1 MTADGRKGLELSWNL
16 LNLANS
22 AAMHGSS
29 LTYAWL
35 SDGTKVSARADDGS
49 GNGVVKRYLGSF
61 VFTTSGG
68 SSTEDPT
75 DVESVAWDEGRI
87 FFDIPEAVPE
97 EYIEDPDLDPEPEI
111 NPDEPEEI
119 VGWLPYRD
127 CWFAGDHLGNVRT
140 VIDITPDLSAPQI
153 LEQNDYLPFG
163 TRIQNPDFISG
174 MNNRWRYAGKEE
186 QRFGLAGA
194 FSPIENAPFSG
205 TGFLDL
211 SLLDFGAR
219 MYDPFTARWT
229 AVDPLAK
236 KDNSISAYVYCTDNP
251 MCLSDP
257 SGLEGIV
264 VSGQPGDH
272 KNRTHFLENGLDRAK
287 KLLEEYK
294 SSGSG
299 ESVTWFIFSQDNA
312 GGYSKE
318 TLEFYTKKAESLGIQ
333 VKTVDDSKTIVEYVN
348 NKDGGSS
355 RSDDLIS
362 NIVYIGHATPGD
374 LDIGFVNHNPITMAF
389 NETLDV
395 SKFKSEAF
403 SANSNANL
411 VGGCRTAIKGN
422 LLFEPSVASQMA
434 KKVGGTVKAS
444 NVRVYYP
451 GGVVSDQ
458 QLVQHNHGKIVVFKG
473 KKN

>member
-1 MTADGRKGLELSWNL
+1 MTSDGRKGLELNWNV
-16 LNLANS
+16 LNLVDS

-29 LTYAWL
+29 LKYAWL
-35 SDGTKVSARADDGS
+35 SDGTKVAAKADDGS
-49 GNGVVKRYLGSF
+49 GNGVQKRYLGSF
-61 VFTTSGG
+61 VYTSDTG
-68 SSTEDPT
+68 SSTDAPT
-75 DVESVAWDEGRI
+75 EVESLAWDEGRI
-87 FFDIPEAVPE
+87 FFDSSMAVADDTVLDRGGAGTKRKRVLRSGGNREAVDSIGVVDSLAWVT
-97 EYIEDPDLDPEPEI
+97 Y
-111 NPDEPEEI
+111 
-119 VGWLPYRD
+119 YRD
-127 CWFAGDHLGNVRT
+127 CWFAGDHLGNVRS
-140 VIDITPDLSAPQI
+140 VIDITPGLPAPQV

-163 TRIQNPDFISG
+163 MRIQSATLTTVMD
-174 MNNRWRYAGKEE
+174 NRWRYAAKEA
-186 QRFGLAGA
+186 QHFG
-194 FSPIENAPFSG
+194 S
-205 TGFLDL
+205 LDL

-219 MYDPFTARWT
+219 MYDPFSARWT
-229 AVDPLAK
+229 AVDPMAK
-236 KDNSISAYVYCTDNP
+236 KDNSTSPFVYCAENP
-251 MCLSDP
+251 MCFSDP
-257 SGLEGIV
+257 TGLEGIV

-272 KNRTHFLENGLDRAK
+272 NNRTHFLENGLDRAK

-333 VKTVDDSKTIVEYVN
+333 VKTVDNAKSIIRYIN

-355 RSDDLIS
+355 RADDLIS